1 MSSRTPAIALELRPS
16 ALYGLLLVV
25 LMLSALAAA
34 LASHHAWW
42 LKSLL
47 LAAVAGLLYRAWH
60 GERVRGAR
68 HLALSP
74 EGRVT
79 VGYRNGQAREAG
91 YGGYALLGSWVI
103 FVFVVPAPDPQATGL
118 VQALRRMFGSRA
130 ERIAVLCDATDAD
143 SFRRLRSRLRLRLPS
158 PPS

>member
-1 MSSRTPAIALELRPS
+1 MSLRTPAIALELRSS
-16 ALYGLLLVV
+16 ALYGLLLAV

-47 LAAVAGLLYRAWH
+47 LVAVAGLLYRAWH
-60 GERVRGAR
+60 DGRVQGAR
-68 HLALSP
+68 YLALSP
-74 EGRVT
+74 EGRLT
-79 VGYRNGQAREAG
+79 VGYRNGTAREADCA
-91 YGGYALLGSWVI
+91 GYALLGSWVI
-103 FVFVVPAPDPQATGL
+103 FVFVAPEKASGATGL
-118 VQALRRMFGSRA
+118 GSLLKRLFA
-130 ERIAVLCDATDAD
+130 VRPERIAVLCDATDAD